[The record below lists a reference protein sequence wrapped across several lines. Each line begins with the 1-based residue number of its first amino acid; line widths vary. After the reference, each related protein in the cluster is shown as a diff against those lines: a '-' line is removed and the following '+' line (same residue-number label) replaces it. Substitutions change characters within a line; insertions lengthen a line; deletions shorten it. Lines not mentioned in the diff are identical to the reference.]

1 MDIKDYVSINQDIK
15 TLNRYIYNSLDITQ
29 NHIMILYYVLQ
40 SKRQKISLQELIST
54 IKTTGSILNKQVK
67 ELEKRGYLTK
77 ERCEENLREVYVAMS
92 NQQKEDTV
100 ALLELINEYIEEYP
114 ESN

>member
-15 TLNRYIYNSLDITQ
+15 TLNKYIYNSLDITQ

-40 SKRQKISLQELIST
+40 SERQEISLQELIST
-54 IKTTGSILNKQVK
+54 IKTTGSILTKQVK
-67 ELEKRGYLTK
+67 ELEKRGYITK
-77 ERCEENLREVYVAMS
+77 ERCEDNLRKVSVSMT

-100 ALLELINEYIEEYP
+100 ALLELINEYIEEYTV
-114 ESN
+114 SN

>member
-15 TLNRYIYNSLDITQ
+15 TLNRYIYKSLDITQ

-40 SKRQKISLQELIST
+40 SEKQKISLQKLIST
-54 IKTTGSILNKQVK
+54 IKTTGSILTKQVK

-77 ERCEENLREVYVAMS
+77 ERCEDNLRNVYVSMS
-92 NQQKEDTV
+92 SQQKEDTE
-100 ALLELINEYIEEYP
+100 ALLELINEYVEEYTI
-114 ESN
+114 SN